1 MSSSSTKL
9 IYQRA
14 QHTTEPFVPEK
25 NVMKLPVV
33 ELPDIQA
40 SRPTI
45 PINLTRVGVTDV
57 KKLIEIARKD
67 KRPIVLIARFN
78 IFVDLPHDRKGA
90 NLSRNFETIDE
101 VLEEAVDAP
110 VYEIEEL
117 CSVVARRLLTKHE
130 YASRAEVQMESEYV
144 VKRETP
150 ITRMRCQGV
159 VNIFAEA
166 VATRA
171 GDDIAVRKLVGAEV
185 LGMTAC
191 PCAQEI
197 MRDRARKELVD
208 LGVPDA
214 TIAQFL
220 TRVPMS
226 THNQRGR
233 GTISIEVHGGYDVS
247 LERLIALIEKSM
259 SSAIFELLKRSDEAS
274 VVDTAHRNPRFVE
287 DCVRA
292 MAHSVVGEFSYLP
305 DDSLISIKQ
314 INEESIHQH
323 NACAERCATLGE
335 LRDELANIMPVADKD
350 QSI

>member
-1 MSSSSTKL
+1 
-9 IYQRA
+9 
-14 QHTTEPFVPEK
+14 
-25 NVMKLPVV
+25 MKPPVT

-40 SRPTI
+40 SCPAI

-57 KKLIEIARKD
+57 KKMIEIARKGR
-67 KRPIVLIARFN
+67 RPIVLIARFN

-101 VLEEAVDAP
+101 VLEEAVEAP

-130 YASRAEVQMESEYV
+130 YASRAEVQMNSEYV
-144 VKRETP
+144 VKRKTP
-150 ITRMRCQGV
+150 VTRMRCQGV
-159 VNIFAEA
+159 ADIFAEA
-166 VATRA
+166 VAIRSD
-171 GDDIAVRKLVGAEV
+171 DDIQVRKLVGAEV

-197 MRDRARKELVD
+197 MWDRARKEL
-208 LGVPDA
+208 LNIGVSDVMVS
-214 TIAQFL
+214 QFL
-220 TRVPMS
+220 SKVPMA

-233 GTISIEVHGGYDVS
+233 GTISIEVYDGYDVS
-247 LERLIALIEKSM
+247 LEKLIEIIENSM
-259 SSAIFELLKRSDEAS
+259 SSKIFELLKRSDEAS
-274 VVDTAHRNPRFVE
+274 VVDTAHRNPKFVE

-292 MAHSVVGEFSYLP
+292 MAHLVVKNFSHLP

-335 LRDELANIMPVADKD
+335 LRTELADAKISID
-350 QSI
+350 QSV